1 MRRIF
6 DQIARRRDR
15 VVAIGDQALVG
26 LSNFLA
32 LAAFARVLPRE
43 DFAAIGVAVAIHYV
57 IFGFHRAAIVMPY
70 ILSAKDRSDP
80 VPRSAWAWLAMR
92 VSLLVGLLL
101 FLAALGLGLSGLSL
115 FATKCALFA
124 AFQSPGLL
132 LQEFA
137 KRWLYQHQRP
147 GAVLI
152 SSGSGFALVLAGV
165 ALVALALPVAM
176 LASAVLGAA
185 ALAAALIAF
194 LLCRP
199 SRDGLGVRAA
209 TLIGRRRE
217 FTLWQSLAH
226 IPYILYN
233 NGYTL
238 LLAIFTGP
246 MAAAGYTALRTLL
259 SPSVSLIS
267 AVDSTDKL
275 RAIAAFHEDGPPGAK
290 RSADRTRRLLLA
302 LNGPFLLAAA
312 FLAAPYQHLVL
323 GPAYHHPVEMAVL
336 AVYCLLLSINQPF
349 ETFLVVQ
356 EQARTLLFSRCLSA
370 VLAVAGLMLL
380 GPLLGLLGAAIALV
394 IAQACNLGALW
405 WLSRRQL
412 RSFPMP
418 SREMAVTA

>member
-1 MRRIF
+1 MRRII
-6 DQIARRRDR
+6 DHIARRRDR

-32 LAAFARVLPRE
+32 LAAFARLLPRD
-43 DFAAIGVAVAIHYV
+43 DFAAIGVAIAVHYV

-70 ILSAKDRSDP
+70 ILSAKDRPDP
-80 VPRSAWAWLAMR
+80 LPRSAWAFLAMR
-92 VSLLVGLLL
+92 ASLGAGLIL
-101 FLAALGLGLSGLSL
+101 FVAALALGLSGVSG

-124 AFQSPGLL
+124 ALQSPALL

-137 KRWLYQHQRP
+137 KRWLYQHERP
-147 GAVLI
+147 IAVLV
-152 SSGSGFALVLAGV
+152 SSGSGFAIVLAGI
-165 ALVALALPVAM
+165 ALVATALPVAM
-176 LASAVLGAA
+176 LASAMLGLA
-185 ALAAALIAF
+185 ALVAAGIAF

-199 SRDGLGVRAA
+199 SRDGLGVPAA
-209 TLIGRRRE
+209 TLIGRRRD
-217 FTLWQSLAH
+217 FTLWQSIAH

-246 MAAAGYTALRTLL
+246 GAAAGYTALRTLL

-267 AVDSTDKL
+267 AIDSTDKL
-275 RAIAAFHEDGPPGAK
+275 RAIAAFHADGAPGAK
-290 RSADRTRRLLLA
+290 RSADRTRRLLLM

-312 FLAAPYQHLVL
+312 IFAGPYQHLVL

-336 AVYCLLLSINQPF
+336 AGYCLLLSVNQPF

-370 VLAVAGLMLL
+370 VLAIAGLALL
-380 GPLLGLLGAAIALV
+380 GPMLGLLGAAIALLV
-394 IAQACNLGALW
+394 AQSCNLVALW

-412 RSFPMP
+412 RHAPL
-418 SREMAVTA
+418 RAVTI

>member
-1 MRRIF
+1 MRRII
-6 DQIARRRDR
+6 DHITRRRDR

-32 LAAFARVLPRE
+32 LAAFARLLPRD
-43 DFAAIGVAVAIHYV
+43 DFAAIGVAIAVHYV

-70 ILSAKDRSDP
+70 ILSAKDRPDP
-80 VPRSAWAWLAMR
+80 LPRSAWAFLAMR
-92 VSLLVGLLL
+92 ASLGAGLIL
-101 FLAALGLGLSGLSL
+101 FVAALALGLSGLSG

-124 AFQSPGLL
+124 ALQSPALL

-137 KRWLYQHQRP
+137 KRWLYQHERP
-147 GAVLI
+147 IAVLV
-152 SSGSGFALVLAGV
+152 SSGSGFAIVLAGI
-165 ALVALALPVAM
+165 ALVATALPVAM
-176 LASAVLGAA
+176 LASAMLGLA
-185 ALAAALIAF
+185 ALVAAGIAF

-199 SRDGLGVRAA
+199 SRDGLGVPAA
-209 TLIGRRRE
+209 TLIGRRRD
-217 FTLWQSLAH
+217 FTLWQSIAH

-246 MAAAGYTALRTLL
+246 GAAAGYTALRTLL

-267 AVDSTDKL
+267 AIDSTDKL
-275 RAIAAFHEDGPPGAK
+275 RAIAAFHADGAPGAK
-290 RSADRTRRLLLA
+290 RSADRTRRLLLM
-302 LNGPFLLAAA
+302 LNGPFLLAATIFA
-312 FLAAPYQHLVL
+312 GPYQHLVL

-336 AVYCLLLSINQPF
+336 AGYCLLLSVNQPF

-370 VLAVAGLMLL
+370 VLAIAGLALL
-380 GPLLGLLGAAIALV
+380 GPMLGLLGAAIALLV
-394 IAQACNLGALW
+394 AQSCNLVALW

-412 RSFPMP
+412 RHAPLK
-418 SREMAVTA
+418 AVTI

>member
-1 MRRIF
+1 MRRII
-6 DQIARRRDR
+6 DHIARRRDR

-32 LAAFARVLPRE
+32 LAAFARLLPRD
-43 DFAAIGVAVAIHYV
+43 DFAAIGVAIAVHYV

-70 ILSAKDRSDP
+70 ILSAKDRPDP
-80 VPRSAWAWLAMR
+80 LPRSAWAFLAMR
-92 VSLLVGLLL
+92 ASLGAGLIL
-101 FLAALGLGLSGLSL
+101 FVAALALGLSGVSG

-124 AFQSPGLL
+124 ALQSPALL

-137 KRWLYQHQRP
+137 KRWLYQHERP
-147 GAVLI
+147 IAVLV
-152 SSGSGFALVLAGV
+152 SSGSGFAIVLAGV
-165 ALVALALPVAM
+165 ALVATALPVAM
-176 LASAVLGAA
+176 LASAMFGLA
-185 ALAAALIAF
+185 ALVAAGIAF

-199 SRDGLGVRAA
+199 SRDGLGVPAA
-209 TLIGRRRE
+209 TLIGRRRD
-217 FTLWQSLAH
+217 FTLWQSIAH

-246 MAAAGYTALRTLL
+246 GAAAGYTALRTLL

-267 AVDSTDKL
+267 AIDSTDKL
-275 RAIAAFHEDGPPGAK
+275 RAIAAFHADGAPGAK
-290 RSADRTRRLLLA
+290 RSADRTRRLLLM

-312 FLAAPYQHLVL
+312 IFAGPYQHLVL

-336 AVYCLLLSINQPF
+336 AGYCLLLSVNQPF

-370 VLAVAGLMLL
+370 VLAIAGLALL
-380 GPLLGLLGAAIALV
+380 GPMLGLLGAAIALLV
-394 IAQACNLGALW
+394 AQSCNLVALW

-412 RSFPMP
+412 RHAPL
-418 SREMAVTA
+418 RAVTI